1 MANTRAIA
9 ADVVEQVPNLADLQR
24 VYPSQSVNGSRSSS
38 AMSSVLG
45 NADIPVGSR
54 FGDSRSHME
63 AAAPSLASLGLPSLS
78 NGAADDAKLPDLS
91 APLPPLNDTGT
102 VVLILPH
109 ILCILEKKTYWYC
122 KESATHTYIYLA
134 PINYY
139 YQAFTYNP
147 LL

>member
-1 MANTRAIA
+1 MRLKMANTRAVA

-78 NGAADDAKLPDLS
+78 NGATDDAKLPDLS

-102 VVLILPH
+102 VALIL
-109 ILCILEKKTYWYC
+109 LYVWCKLVKTMYWY
-122 KESATHTYIYLA
+122 STDNLPH
-134 PINYY
+134 
-139 YQAFTYNP
+139 
-147 LL
+147 